1 MGATTPSTVAA
12 TTITTSG
19 QVFLSN
25 TGATTASKYS
35 QIQNTGAQLI
45 FGIETS
51 AGGAVL
57 VNGSPYAAVFSN
69 QASYPV
75 QIGSGNTLVA
85 SFSSTGLAVTGAVTA
100 TGNIT
105 AYYSSDSR
113 LKENIVPI
121 QNALVKIDQITGVNF
136 DWTQDYI
143 NRNGGTD
150 SMFLRK
156 NTIGVIAQE
165 IEKVLPEAVADRPD
179 GFKAVR
185 YELIV
190 PLLIQAIKELKS
202 ELNELNSKLNK

>member
-1 MGATTPSTVAA
+1 MVGASGSNQTPKTTTASLSFNSSTGVLTAA
-12 TTITTSG
+12 GFSG
-19 QVFLSN
+19 PHNGTV
-25 TGATTASKYS
+25 GATTAS
-35 QIQNTGAQLI
+35 TGA
-45 FGIETS
+45 FT
-51 AGGAVL
+51 
-57 VNGSPYAAVFSN
+57 
-69 QASYPV
+69 
-75 QIGSGNTLVA
+75 T
-85 SFSSTGLAVTGAVTA
+85 VTA

-202 ELNELNSKLNK
+202 ELNEINSKLNK